1 MTSLPPPDGDLVHG
15 DCSDCRPANTPV
27 LQPSLS
33 RAGSTPQQRRE
44 VVRTTAL
51 GTWIDTIRDTFVAL
65 DIDPAEPTH
74 FTGAVHTRHFA
85 HLMAADVTAT
95 SQSFRRTARLANRH
109 PLDLMQI
116 GMVVAGEGQLIQ
128 DGRTCI
134 LGPGDFA
141 LYETSRPFTWNLHP
155 DWHLRVFT
163 WPRTSVSLT
172 ESQSQQLTARTV
184 SSTSPVGQLLSPM
197 LSRLLVADGE
207 VSSGGAIGLAGGL
220 ADLAITAAQEECQPD
235 DPDAAMRELHANM
248 VQYIGQHLDDP
259 DLSPSGIAQAFFVST
274 RTVHRVFARFDATAA
289 ATIREHRLEACRQAM
304 VAPRNIPRSLTDIAA
319 QFGFI
324 DLSVFSRAFTATYGI
339 SPSRY
344 REQHR

>member
-1 MTSLPPPDGDLVHG
+1 MSLLPPPDGDLV
-15 DCSDCRPANTPV
+15 DSACPDCRSADTPALPPFP
-27 LQPSLS
+27 QP
-33 RAGSTPQQRRE
+33 AASTPQHRRE

-65 DIDPAEPTH
+65 DIAAEPTY

-95 SQSFRRTARLANRH
+95 SQSFRRTARLTNDH
-109 PLDLMQI
+109 PLELIQI
-116 GMVVAGEGQLIQ
+116 GIVVAGEGQLIQ
-128 DGRTCI
+128 DGRTCT

-141 LYETSRPFTWNLHP
+141 LYESSRPFTWNLRP

-163 WPRTSVSLT
+163 WPRASVSLT
-172 ESQSQQLTARTV
+172 ESQSQELTARTV
-184 SSTSPVGQLLSPM
+184 RSTSPVGQMLSPM
-197 LSRLLVADGE
+197 LSSLLVAGGT

-220 ADLAITAAQEECQPD
+220 ADLAITAAREECCQPE
-235 DPDAAMRELHANM
+235 DPDAGVRDLYVSM
-248 VQYIGQHLDDP
+248 VRYIGQHLDDP

-304 VAPRNIPRSLTDIAA
+304 VAPRNTPRSLTDIAT
-319 QFGFI
+319 QFGFV

-344 REQHR
+344 REQYR